1 LGFFDLT
8 QTGFTLVLME
18 IMSLM
23 NCSGSNFCK
32 GMDPSLQEKERSIM
46 NKKNVLL
53 AAALAALVGGQ
64 ALAQESPWMVRLR
77 AVQLSMSNDNGVTA
91 APGLGANDKVIPE
104 VDVTYFMTKNLA
116 AELILTVPQRQ
127 IVRDN
132 AGDLGSFNHLP
143 PTLTLQY
150 HFTDMPGFKPY
161 VGVGVNYTRIS
172 NVNLDSGLTLD
183 SSSTGAAAQIGVDF
197 PLDKKWSLNVDVK
210 KVYIKTDV
218 YTSAGVNLGTLKLD
232 PTLFGVGLGYRF

>member
-1 LGFFDLT
+1 
-8 QTGFTLVLME
+8 
-18 IMSLM
+18 
-23 NCSGSNFCK
+23 
-32 GMDPSLQEKERSIM
+32 M

-53 AAALAALVGGQ
+53 AAAVAALVGGQ
-64 ALAQESPWMVRLR
+64 ALAQQQESPWLVRVR
-77 AVQLSMSNDNGVTA
+77 AVQLSMANENGVTA

-104 VDVTYFMTKNLA
+104 LDITYFMTKNLA

-127 IVRDN
+127 IVKSDG
-132 AGDLGSFNHLP
+132 GDLGSFNHLP

-150 HFTDMPGFKPY
+150 HFTDMPAFKPY
-161 VGVGVNYTRIS
+161 VGLGVNYTKIS
-172 NVNLDSGLTLD
+172 SVNLNGGLTLD

-197 PLDKKWSLNVDVK
+197 PLDKQWSLNVDVK

-218 YTSAGVNLGTLKLD
+218 YTAAGANLGTLKLD

>member
-1 LGFFDLT
+1 
-8 QTGFTLVLME
+8 ME
-18 IMSLM
+18 IMSLT

-53 AAALAALVGGQ
+53 AAALAALVSGQ
-64 ALAQESPWMVRLR
+64 AMAQESPWLVRLR
-77 AVQLSMSNDNGVTA
+77 AVQLSMSNQNDTSVA
-91 APGLGANDKVIPE
+91 ELAVNDKVIPE
-104 VDVTYFMTKNLA
+104 VDITYFMTKNLA

-127 IVRDN
+127 IVK
-132 AGDLGSFNHLP
+132 AGATDLGSFTHLP

-161 VGVGVNYTRIS
+161 VGVGVNYTKIS
-172 NVNLDSGLTLD
+172 NVNINGGVTLD